1 MRIGVE
7 PASSG
12 VLEFLLP
19 VAVEIASLQVG
30 KMLLGETLK
39 SNSNTFYR
47 RHMLQPLYAGGGGI
61 ECLGWWMK
69 HSLLCIDWRL
79 SSIGGARYI

>member
-1 MRIGVE
+1 MKDWHIFSNQFGVRIGVE

-30 KMLLGETLK
+30 KMLLGEALK

-47 RHMLQPLYAGGGGI
+47 RHMLQPLYADGGGI
-61 ECLGWWMK
+61 EWLG
-69 HSLLCIDWRL
+69 
-79 SSIGGARYI
+79 